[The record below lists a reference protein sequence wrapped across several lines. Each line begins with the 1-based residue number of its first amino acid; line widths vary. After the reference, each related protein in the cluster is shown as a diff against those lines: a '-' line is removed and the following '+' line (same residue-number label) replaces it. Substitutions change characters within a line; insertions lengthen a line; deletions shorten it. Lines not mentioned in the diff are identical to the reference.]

1 MMKSVIIA
9 GREISVLTIALAAVI
24 FYFGV
29 IIDVLHWSV
38 PELLSE
44 SMRMAVVW
52 FSIGAIIAMNV
63 EKEEPT
69 FFEIMWMTPKIICN
83 KGVFTWNGSSRRIIS
98 AGVEYTVF
106 YGGMNAL
113 GMNTENGTVFICPS
127 EMVETVSKNKLIK
140 AKLEKTEVLAPEFK
154 GFSKTDFIM
163 FGNLPDA
170 VFGDVT
176 VKEESLA
183 DEITLWK
190 EQNKRLEEANSLYMK
205 LISDKGMV
213 NSINNPEIMQYIDQR
228 LKE

>member
-1 MMKSVIIA
+1 MKSVMIA
-9 GREISVLTIALAAVI
+9 GREISVLTIALAVVI
-24 FYFGV
+24 LYFGV
-29 IIDVLHWSV
+29 VIDVLHWSV

-44 SMRMAVVW
+44 STRTAVVW
-52 FSIGAIIAMNV
+52 CSIGAIIAMNF
-63 EKEEPT
+63 EKEEPD

-83 KGVFTWNGSSRRIIS
+83 KGVFTWNGSSRKITS

-113 GMNTENGTVFICPS
+113 GVNSENGTVFICPS

-140 AKLEKTEVLAPEFK
+140 AKLEKTEILAPEFK

-163 FGNLPDA
+163 FGSLPDA
-170 VFGDVT
+170 IFGEIT
-176 VKEESLA
+176 VKEESLKN
-183 DEITLWK
+183 EIELLK
-190 EQNKRLEEANSLYMK
+190 EQNKRLEDANSLYMK